1 MALEGTFETFSVMDV
16 VGWLQQLI
24 RVGRLDSEGANGD
37 IHLWIADGGIVAE
50 ESDAYGNE
58 ITPALALF
66 DILRVGPA
74 RWQFVSGEQATS
86 VIEHAPVGV
95 MSLVADLEAMVTE
108 WAEVLD
114 VVPSG
119 DATVRLV
126 TDPDGPITVN
136 DDRWALV
143 LLLADGPASA
153 GELVDFIGLH
163 DLAGRRLLAD
173 LVEAGIAAI
182 DGGRHRR
189 LIDLTDDEKS
199 ADENPDDDKTAA
211 EEVDQASA

>member
-16 VGWLQQLI
+16 VGWLQGLI

-37 IHLWIADGGIVAE
+37 VHLWIADGGIVAE
-50 ESDAYGNE
+50 QSDTYGDD

-66 DILRVGPA
+66 DILRAGPA

-86 VIEHAPVGV
+86 SIEHAPVGV

-108 WAEVLD
+108 WAEILD
-114 VVPSG
+114 VVPSA

-126 TDPDGPITVN
+126 TDPGSPITVN
-136 DDRWALV
+136 DDRWSLV
-143 LLLADGPASA
+143 LLLADGPVSV
-153 GELVDFIGLH
+153 GELVRFIALH
-163 DLAGRRLLAD
+163 DLAGRRRVAD
-173 LVEAGIAAI
+173 LVEAGIATV
-182 DGGRHRR
+182 DGGAPPTHRPR
-189 LIDLTDDEKS
+189 VIDLTYDEKV
-199 ADENPDDDKTAA
+199 DA

>member
-37 IHLWIADGGIVAE
+37 VHLWIADGGIVAE
-50 ESDAYGNE
+50 QSDAYGDE
-58 ITPALALF
+58 ITAALALF
-66 DILRVGPA
+66 DILRAGPA
-74 RWQFVSGEQATS
+74 QWQFVSGEQATS
-86 VIEHAPVGV
+86 TIEHTPVGV
-95 MSLVADLEAMVTE
+95 MSLVPDLEAMVTE
-108 WAEVLD
+108 WAGILD

-119 DATVRLV
+119 QATVRLV

-143 LLLADGPASA
+143 LLLADGPASV
-153 GELVDFIGLH
+153 GELVDFIGVH

-173 LVEAGIAAI
+173 LVEAGIATV
-182 DGGRHRR
+182 DGGALSTHRQR
-189 LIDLTDDEKS
+189 VIDLTE
-199 ADENPDDDKTAA
+199 ETAA
-211 EEVDQASA
+211 EVDQASA